1 MFTRLQVWRLVE
13 YQAILSVDLD
23 TLVVADLSPIFLHHA
38 PAMLAQKLRLA
49 AVPDSLSPGSMPYCG
64 EQDHF
69 NAGVLLLT
77 PSLDDH
83 DALLAAMYTVEY
95 NVHWAEQGLLNAL
108 FPPGSYLVL
117 PFRYNARLAE
127 AGCSPVSWRG
137 DLREAVVLHFTVVK
151 GWAMREW
158 TSVITGAVRWGVV
171 DVCLAWEMIG
181 REYRRAW
188 VDPGADVAL
197 PFQAS
202 SVTCKHVRQ
211 VSVCHGLYLF
221 LSVHL
226 VATGIECNFQE
237 KPVISYKI
245 YFVCMM
251 LLALLN
257 YYVSNMF
264 WHGKTINDR
273 KSCH

>member
-64 EQDHF
+64 NQDHF

-95 NVHWAEQGLLNAL
+95 NVNWAEQGLLNAL

-151 GWAMREW
+151 GWAMRAW
-158 TSVITGAVRWGVV
+158 DTAWLGALVWGVV
-171 DVCLAWEMIG
+171 DACLAWEMIG

-202 SVTCKHVRQ
+202 SVTCKHVQQ
-211 VSVCHGLYLF
+211 VSVCHRLYLF
-221 LSVHL
+221 LSV
-226 VATGIECNFQE
+226 
-237 KPVISYKI
+237 
-245 YFVCMM
+245 
-251 LLALLN
+251 
-257 YYVSNMF
+257 
-264 WHGKTINDR
+264 
-273 KSCH
+273 